1 MVRLSLVVL
10 LNCCCF
16 VIVIV
21 IVVIMLML
29 MLMLIVTAI
38 IIYLVEYTR
47 HSFGIVSEYLS
58 PDLAEKLREKLNLPE
73 PEKPSGKPTL

>member
-1 MVRLSLVVL
+1 
-10 LNCCCF
+10 
-16 VIVIV
+16 
-21 IVVIMLML
+21 